1 MDKSILGSEDNP
13 IRFVQENVKRP
24 KLELNSTLTPNG
36 AGVFDF
42 GKYKEIGDE
51 YNVFFSNLIFNP
63 NFSLE
68 EIKFACLLSKSMVI
82 SNDRLFWISDNEQFK
97 AREFGQS
104 GLLYFTPDEAQV
116 IEPINL
122 PAIIKKHNLN
132 FTQQEVIGMLNTLH
146 DYYYITCTEIFD
158 GNLAK
163 NTKGFDYIN
172 NAVPLSDNA
181 KFIHIR
187 MNYGMDEKYIVDKW
201 IKPTNDKKHA
211 ALACD
216 I

>member
-1 MDKSILGSEDNP
+1 MAKEKVGAESNP

-36 AGVFDF
+36 SGVFDF
-42 GKYKEIGDE
+42 GKYKEIVDE

-68 EIKFACLLSKSMVI
+68 EISFAALLFNSLAL
-82 SNDRLFWISDNEQFK
+82 SNDELFWISDNEQIK
-97 AREFGQS
+97 LREFGQS
-104 GLLYFTPDEAQV
+104 GLLYFTPDEAKV

-122 PAIIKKHNLN
+122 PVIINKHKLS
-132 FTQQEVIGMLNTLH
+132 FTQQEVIAMLNTLH
-146 DYYYITCTEIFD
+146 DYYYITCTEVFE

-172 NAVPLSDNA
+172 NAVSLSDKA
-181 KFIHIR
+181 KLIHIR
-187 MNYGMDEKYIVDKW
+187 INCGMDEKHIVDKW
-201 IKPTNDKKHA
+201 IKQ
-211 ALACD
+211 
-216 I
+216 

>member
-1 MDKSILGSEDNP
+1 MAKEEVGTENNP

-36 AGVFDF
+36 LGVFDF
-42 GKYKEIGDE
+42 GKYKDVEDE

-68 EIKFACLLSKSMVI
+68 EIRFASLVLKSMGL
-82 SNDRLFWISDNEQFK
+82 SNEQLFWVRNNEQFR

-104 GLLYFTPDEAQV
+104 GLLYFTPDEAQI

-122 PAIIKKHNLN
+122 PAIINKHKLS
-132 FTQQEVIGMLNTLH
+132 FTQQEIIAMLNTLH
-146 DYYYITCTEIFD
+146 DYYYITCTEIFE

-172 NAVPLSDNA
+172 NAVSLSDNA
-181 KFIHIR
+181 KFVHIR
-187 MNYGMDEKYIVDKW
+187 INHGMDEKYIVDKW
-201 IKPTNDKKHA
+201 IKPTKHK
-211 ALACD
+211 
-216 I
+216 